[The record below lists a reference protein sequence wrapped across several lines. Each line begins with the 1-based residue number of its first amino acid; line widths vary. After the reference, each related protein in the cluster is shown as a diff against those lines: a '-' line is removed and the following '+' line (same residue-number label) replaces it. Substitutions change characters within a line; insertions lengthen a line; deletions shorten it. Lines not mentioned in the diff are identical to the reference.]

1 MSRGGGVVVVG
12 SFNGWVGLGLA
23 SGQWRSC
30 VWVMGV
36 VEKERDREER
46 WKGREMSSFIFI
58 LLFDG

>member
-1 MSRGGGVVVVG
+1 MVVVG
-12 SFNGWVGLGLA
+12 SFNGCVGLGLA
-23 SGQWRSC
+23 GGRWRSW

-36 VEKERDREER
+36 VEKEKDREER

>member
-1 MSRGGGVVVVG
+1 MVVVG

-23 SGQWRSC
+23 SGRWRSC

>member
-1 MSRGGGVVVVG
+1 MVVVG

-23 SGQWRSC
+23 SGWWRSY

>member
-23 SGQWRSC
+23 SGRWRSY

-58 LLFDG
+58 LLFYG